1 MVRSAFAGGGR
12 AICSQGSCTH
22 DPVCCMVHSHD
33 VGTSFSLPF
42 SSIRHSK
49 AVYIQLLAHVQAL
62 WVRII
67 PGDVAAG
74 ASRAVFVGLE
84 GV

>member
-1 MVRSAFAGGGR
+1 MARSAFAGGGR
-12 AICSQGSCTH
+12 ALCSQGTSAH
-22 DPVCCMVHSHD
+22 DPSCCMVHSHD

-42 SSIRHSK
+42 SSIENSK
-49 AVYIQLLAHVQAL
+49 AAYIRLPAHVQAL
-62 WVRII
+62 WVHII

-74 ASRAVFVGLE
+74 AGRAVFVGLE